1 MIDRTDRRP
10 RRSSFAP
17 VDERRFPNELG
28 PIENALF
35 NPNPRGSRGLTRYEL
50 ERVVSYLNSNTPAE
64 EQVTTLNSLFT
75 SLVEGG
81 APLVEEPE
89 EEGYVC
95 CS

>member
-1 MIDRTDRRP
+1 MIDRTDRRTIG
-10 RRSSFAP
+10 
-17 VDERRFPNELG
+17 ERRY
-28 PIENALF
+28 NALF
-35 NPNPRGSRGLTRYEL
+35 NPNVGSGRGLTRYEL

-64 EQVTTLNSLFT
+64 EQVTTLNRIFSM
-75 SLVEGG
+75 LVEGE